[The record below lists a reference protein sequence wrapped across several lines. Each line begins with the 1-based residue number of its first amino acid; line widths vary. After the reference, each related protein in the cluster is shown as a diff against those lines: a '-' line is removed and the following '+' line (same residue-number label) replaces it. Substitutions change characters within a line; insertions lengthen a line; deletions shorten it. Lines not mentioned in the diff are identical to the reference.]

1 MKYEY
6 NFILCLPQILS
17 FPAADIEDSLKVR
30 SRDSVKI
37 WDKTKRQ
44 LCPNNIQFIFT
55 VSSSWIIS
63 ICRYNVDFWHSFLF
77 ARVTVAVSQDAGV
90 PIAGSVPLVPLV
102 SSVVPTASA
111 VATIVPSVL
120 SPVVPVPAAVASVAG
135 TGVALTIAGVLVLV
149 PGP

>member
-1 MKYEY
+1 M
-6 NFILCLPQILS
+6 
-17 FPAADIEDSLKVR
+17 
-30 SRDSVKI
+30 
-37 WDKTKRQ
+37 T
-44 LCPNNIQFIFT
+44 
-55 VSSSWIIS
+55 
-63 ICRYNVDFWHSFLF
+63 FLF

>member
-1 MKYEY
+1 M
-6 NFILCLPQILS
+6 
-17 FPAADIEDSLKVR
+17 
-30 SRDSVKI
+30 
-37 WDKTKRQ
+37 T
-44 LCPNNIQFIFT
+44 
-55 VSSSWIIS
+55 
-63 ICRYNVDFWHSFLF
+63 FLF

-102 SSVVPTASA
+102 SSVVPAASA

>member
-1 MKYEY
+1 ML
-6 NFILCLPQILS
+6 IL
-17 FPAADIEDSLKVR
+17 
-30 SRDSVKI
+30 
-37 WDKTKRQ
+37 T
-44 LCPNNIQFIFT
+44 
-55 VSSSWIIS
+55 
-63 ICRYNVDFWHSFLF
+63 FLF
-77 ARVTVAVSQDAGV
+77 ARVTVAVPQDAGV

-135 TGVALTIAGVLVLV
+135 VAPVAGAGVALTIAGVLVLV

>member
-1 MKYEY
+1 ML
-6 NFILCLPQILS
+6 IL
-17 FPAADIEDSLKVR
+17 
-30 SRDSVKI
+30 
-37 WDKTKRQ
+37 T
-44 LCPNNIQFIFT
+44 
-55 VSSSWIIS
+55 
-63 ICRYNVDFWHSFLF
+63 FLF
-77 ARVTVAVSQDAGV
+77 ARVTVAVPQDAGV

>member
-1 MKYEY
+1 ML
-6 NFILCLPQILS
+6 IL
-17 FPAADIEDSLKVR
+17 
-30 SRDSVKI
+30 
-37 WDKTKRQ
+37 T
-44 LCPNNIQFIFT
+44 
-55 VSSSWIIS
+55 
-63 ICRYNVDFWHSFLF
+63 FLF
-77 ARVTVAVSQDAGV
+77 ARVTVAVPQDAGV

-102 SSVVPTASA
+102 PLVSSVVPAASA